1 MYQGIYCLNRSVQA
15 IVVEQEEGRYV
26 GRKGLAGVRGGAC
39 VWGGEVCG
47 E

>member
-1 MYQGIYCLNRSVQA
+1 MQA

-26 GRKGLAGVRGGAC
+26 VRKELVGVRGGAC

-47 E
+47 EW